1 MCMIIAMFAIEMAS
15 LGPVFVGFSKH
26 QLDENSEFFAT
37 IAEMANLNIIIYT
50 FSHTVHVIGELKC
63 CFLDTE
69 FLIQIKEKNLAKIY
83 FHLSKL
89 T

>member
-37 IAEMANLNIIIYT
+37 IAEMANLNMII
-50 FSHTVHVIGELKC
+50 
-63 CFLDTE
+63 
-69 FLIQIKEKNLAKIY
+69 
-83 FHLSKL
+83 
-89 T
+89 